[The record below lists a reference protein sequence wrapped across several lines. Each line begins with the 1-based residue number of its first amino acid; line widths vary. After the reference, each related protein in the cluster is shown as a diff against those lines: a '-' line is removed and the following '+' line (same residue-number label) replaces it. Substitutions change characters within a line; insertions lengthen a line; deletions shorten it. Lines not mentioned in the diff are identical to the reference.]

1 MGKVSLRMMFLAL
14 LCMNLC
20 GCIDAIVSLVSP
32 QEKEV
37 VDLTGL
43 RYWDPEGKPRLKPG
57 VGVWVQVGS
66 TGLKP
71 VEMEAQVDSRGEVA
85 LPYLLTEP
93 VLCDGLTIEAFQQKL
108 VKIYQKYIKQPL
120 VTVRF
125 TAFDLKTGVSPYGT
139 VNVLG
144 QVNSPGPVNMPPT
157 MDLTVT
163 KALMAAGNTRQF
175 ADKSKVQVTRCDKD
189 GQRTVTIVDLDE
201 IGKEGRIDK
210 DMQLRPGDV
219 VYVYER
225 LW

>member
-1 MGKVSLRMMFLAL
+1 MGKMSPRIVFGVL
-14 LCMNLC
+14 LCVGTC
-20 GCIDAIVSLVSP
+20 GCEMIMSKISP
-32 QEKEV
+32 REPEV

-43 RYWDPEGKPRLKPG
+43 RYWDPEGKPRLRPG
-57 VGVWVQVGS
+57 VGVIVQVGS

-71 VEMEAQVDSRGEVA
+71 VEMEAQVDSRGELT

-93 VLCDGLTIEAFQQKL
+93 VLCDGLTLEAFQQKL
-108 VKIYQKYIKQPL
+108 VKIYQQYIRQPL

-125 TAFDLKTGVSPYGT
+125 SVFDLKTGVSPYGT

-163 KALMAAGNTRQF
+163 KALMAAGNTKQF
-175 ADKSKVQVTRCDKD
+175 ADKSKVQVSRCDKD
-189 GQRTVTIVDLDE
+189 GNRTVTMVDLDE
-201 IGKEGRIDK
+201 IGKKGRIDK

-219 VYVYER
+219 VFVYER
-225 LW
+225 LY

>member
-1 MGKVSLRMMFLAL
+1 MGM
-14 LCMNLC
+14 C
-20 GCIDAIVSLVSP
+20 GCMETIKHVFSP
-32 QEKEV
+32 AERER

-43 RYWDPEGKPRLKPG
+43 RYWDPEGKPRLRPG
-57 VGVWVQVGS
+57 VGVMVQVGS

-71 VEMEAQVDSRGEVA
+71 VEMEAQVDSRGELT

-93 VLCDGLTIEAFQQKL
+93 VLCDGLTLEAFQQKL
-108 VKIYQKYIKQPL
+108 VKIYQQYIRQPL

-125 TAFDLKTGVSPYGT
+125 SAFDLKTGVSPYGT

-144 QVNSPGPVNMPPT
+144 QVGSPGPVNMPPT

-175 ADKSKVQVTRCDKD
+175 ADKSRVQVTRCDKE
-189 GQRTVTIVDLDE
+189 GKQTVTIVDLDE

-225 LW
+225 WY